1 MEPGESFE
9 AGALPELW
17 EETGLLD
24 VELGPCVWMR
34 THVFPWDGTVH
45 KQQERIF
52 VVRIHGA
59 EVIRDNWT
67 EVEREVLTEVRWW
80 TLEEMKAA
88 KATFA
93 PRDLARLLPSI
104 LAGDHPSE
112 PIAIGM

>member
-1 MEPGESFE
+1 LNWDRASGCQLTSFPG
-9 AGALPELW
+9 
-17 EETGLLD
+17 
-24 VELGPCVWMR
+24 
-34 THVFPWDGTVH
+34 DGTVY

-52 VVRIHGA
+52 VVRIDSA

-67 EVEREVLTEVRWW
+67 EVEREALTEVRWW
-80 TLEEMKAA
+80 TSEEIKAA

-104 LAGDHPSE
+104 LAGDYLSE